1 MIKNSTQHQWEQV
14 EDPGPSFTHF
24 VNTDGETQ
32 TIIVQTTNEPV
43 QVTNATLHVQPEPRR
58 KIFLESKK
66 AKLEKEAKRNAF
78 IEVVSAYKCRLC
90 QFVAMFCQDVEQHL
104 LDCHHE
110 EYLDANDWLQVA
122 LREKIPLECPRCDNH
137 FISEGSR

>member
-1 MIKNSTQHQWEQV
+1 MAIGIPFQSWSAYQRKIIFIVMNGPIMIKNSTQHQWEQV

-58 KIFLESKK
+58 KIYLESKK

-110 EYLDANDWLQVA
+110 EYQL
-122 LREKIPLECPRCDNH
+122 H
-137 FISEGSR
+137 H